1 MKLIR
6 AELMK
11 IRTTSTWWIFGLI
24 TLGLWGITLL
34 FNYFQSDFLVNP
46 QAGAP
51 TDDPGFAAAQQ
62 PINIASNLYTNGQ
75 LMGLAIILV
84 LGAIVVTNEFFHQT
98 VTTTFL
104 TTPHRTAVIVAKFV
118 AAGILGLLFWA
129 VTTALNL
136 IVTPAIL
143 SGLGLA
149 TYLDSG
155 TVWRAI
161 GLNGLA
167 YFLWAIF
174 GVGFGVLIRS
184 QIGATITAMALYFV
198 GYIGAAIFF
207 GVLSDRFGDW
217 FDNLQVLVP
226 SLASQLM
233 VTGTELP
240 GSPPQWVGAAVLIG
254 YAVVTGVVGTLITR
268 TRDVS

>member
-1 MKLIR
+1 MRLIR

-104 TTPHRTAVIVAKFV
+104 TTPHRTAVVVAKFV

-155 TVWRAI
+155 TVWRA
-161 GLNGLA
+161 
-167 YFLWAIF
+167 
-174 GVGFGVLIRS
+174 VGFGVLIRS

-233 VTGTELP
+233 VSGTELP
-240 GSPPQWVGAAVLIG
+240 GSPPQWAGAVVLIG